1 MKETIWQIIK
11 LVLCA
16 FLVIALQVA
25 VLKEV
30 TDIAFNLP
38 LVAIIAIASF
48 SNLEMSIYSAAIF
61 IASISLLSYDNVIY
75 WSYLLIAFI
84 TNQFNPKN
92 LEDKFLVAAFYCS
105 IFSPILE
112 IIYTPVKEDL
122 INKCITTTLINL
134 ASLVPIYF
142 LLKLTLSQ
150 KKKTLY

>member
-1 MKETIWQIIK
+1 MNETIWQIIK

-16 FLVIALQVA
+16 FVVIALQVA

-38 LVAIIAIASF
+38 LVAIISIASF

-105 IFSPILE
+105 VFSPILE
-112 IIYTPVKEDL
+112 IIYTPVREDL

-134 ASLVPIYF
+134 ASLVPVYF

-150 KKKTLY
+150 KKKALY